1 MADFTLKTLPPRNI
15 YGRGLNSSSSK
26 GGRGSKSPKRGR
38 PRKHQQQPSRLATAA
53 AAAEEEEE
61 GSRSSSFPAAG
72 ASTGTPTASHAATE
86 QAGQTLEQKQQQR
99 VLSAQQRQ
107 CERYGFDWRSN
118 PSSQQLVVLGE
129 LPEGW
134 LDGQQQPLAEQGG
147 PELALQAQGSQQ
159 QQQQGQAAPALL
171 DSSEVQQ
178 QQQQQRQLQLRRQ
191 KFKHLKE
198 LYAGDKLDWWRID
211 EAAVLDSAEMMALI
225 DLTEPAEAVIPA
237 EDYAPVAEPE
247 SDEEFYE
254 AAAAGSVGAGGLT
267 LQQAPVRRFYRVGFL
282 EPDRQPWAVV
292 EPVALV
298 TRRDLP
304 QLLRCAAAC
313 EVDVFCAVRH
323 RLCMHARSWYEVCFM
338 LVKSCSAEASSLLS
352 PAFAHP
358 CDRTFRFTLLLCSLA
373 RQEAGASCTIDGLSP
388 GPRLHNPP
396 SHLGHCCSLIMLLQ
410 LSNMVVTA
418 SCACWSPD
426 TDIT

>member
-38 PRKHQQQPSRLATAA
+38 PRKNQQQPSRLATAA

-61 GSRSSSFPAAG
+61 VCRSSSFPAAD
-72 ASTGTPTASHAATE
+72 ASTGTPTASRAATE
-86 QAGQTLEQKQQQR
+86 QAGQTLQEKQQQR
-99 VLSAQQRQ
+99 VLSAEQRQ
-107 CERYGFDWRSN
+107 RERYGFHWRSK

-134 LDGQQQPLAEQGG
+134 LDQQQQPLAEQGG

-178 QQQQQRQLQLRRQ
+178 QQQQQQQAQPRQPRQPRRQ
-191 KFKHLKE
+191 KFKHLKQ

-211 EAAVLDSAEMMALI
+211 EHAVLDHAQTMALI

-237 EDYAPVAEPE
+237 EDYAVVLEPE

-254 AAAAGSVGAGGLT
+254 AAAAGNVGAGGFT

-298 TRRDLP
+298 TRRGLP

-313 EVDVFCAVRH
+313 EFVVFRAVCH
-323 RLCMHARSWYEVCFM
+323 RLCMHARSWYVVCFM
-338 LVKSCSAEASSLLS
+338 RAIPAAHRSAA
-352 PAFAHP
+352 
-358 CDRTFRFTLLLCSLA
+358 
-373 RQEAGASCTIDGLSP
+373 
-388 GPRLHNPP
+388 
-396 SHLGHCCSLIMLLQ
+396 CC
-410 LSNMVVTA
+410 
-418 SCACWSPD
+418 P
-426 TDIT
+426 